1 MSTTSTTAFVVVPP
15 IAATAAAATAVSLS
29 HAFTSSSFVGCARF
43 HGRRSSSRAL
53 GTTRVQQ
60 TFHHRSRR
68 QSGIVVATSQS
79 DGTNNRESLVDTGAG
94 NNGDPTVEI
103 VPPDSTR
110 IPEMAA
116 LDPESGSVTIPATFN
131 LAAAFLLAGGASCY
145 AGNGW
150 VVLGL
155 PVSAI
160 GVLLAVQTF
169 RIRFVFGPTRVS
181 VAMRKSDGTLDIIR
195 GWEYERITNWEM
207 WWKGLPVLAYFKETE
222 SYNGRGSVHFFPML
236 CDGKQLV
243 EQFRQRTP
251 HLDKKEYDWNCCV
264 QQAVAHACGMT

>member
-1 MSTTSTTAFVVVPP
+1 MSVTSPTAFVVVPP
-15 IAATAAAATAVSLS
+15 VAATSPAATSVSLS
-29 HAFTSSSFVGCARF
+29 HGCISSGFVGCGRF

-53 GTTRVQQ
+53 GSRRVQYS
-60 TFHHRSRR
+60 FHRPSRSR
-68 QSGIVVATSQS
+68 GGVVVAKSQS

-94 NNGDPTVEI
+94 SNNGDPTVEI

-110 IPEMAA
+110 IPEPAA

-131 LAAAFLLAGGASCY
+131 LAAAFLLTGGASCY

-181 VAMRKSDGTLDIIR
+181 VAMRKSDGSLDIIR
-195 GWEYERITNWEM
+195 GWEYEQITNWEM

-251 HLDKKEYDWNCCV
+251 HLDKKEYD
-264 QQAVAHACGMT
+264 

>member
-1 MSTTSTTAFVVVPP
+1 MSKTSTTAFVVVPA
-15 IAATAAAATAVSLS
+15 ITATATAATAVCVS
-29 HAFTSSSFVGCARF
+29 HACTSTFVSCARSRAGLRSSSFL
-43 HGRRSSSRAL
+43 L
-53 GTTRVQQ
+53 GTTRTEH
-60 TFHHRSRR
+60 TFHHRFSRR
-68 QSGIVVATSQS
+68 RGGVVVATSQS
-79 DGTNNRESLVDTGAG
+79 DGPDNRESLVDTGDADS
-94 NNGDPTVEI
+94 NVEI
-103 VPPDSTR
+103 IPPDSTR
-110 IPEMAA
+110 IPETDA

-131 LAAAFLLAGGASCY
+131 LAAAFLLIGGASTY

-169 RIRFVFGPTRVS
+169 RIRFLFGPTRIS
-181 VAMRKSDGTLDIIR
+181 VANRKSDGSLDIIR

-207 WWKGLPVLAYFKETE
+207 WWKGLPVLAYFKEKE

-251 HLDKKEYDWNCCV
+251 HLDKKEYD
-264 QQAVAHACGMT
+264 